1 MFASDV
7 QPLHTLYSSPPS
19 MPVLCH
25 AYVSGTM
32 QQKAKRWH
40 PRTSELMFTGADTLR
55 MWVTFHARSCILS
68 SRVDQVFKVG
78 SDNSSRADVRS
89 SNHQSTGAQSDSTG
103 PSEMVIPQDRLRW
116 TPSEMVSLGKG
127 DGKDCGAGP
136 LILVVHLVSV
146 NEAGIMNP
154 LNGTE

>member
-1 MFASDV
+1 M
-7 QPLHTLYSSPPS
+7 
-19 MPVLCH
+19 
-25 AYVSGTM
+25 
-32 QQKAKRWH
+32 
-40 PRTSELMFTGADTLR
+40 
-55 MWVTFHARSCILS
+55 
-68 SRVDQVFKVG
+68 DQVFKVG
-78 SDNSSRADVRS
+78 SDNSARADVRS

-103 PSEMVIPQDRLRW
+103 Q
-116 TPSEMVSLGKG
+116 MVSIGKG